1 MKHLMYFM
9 VILPVN
15 KWYMLKIS
23 NHPIKNK
30 QYKYSTIANE
40 FEETRI
46 THSNTTDLPQNS

>member
-1 MKHLMYFM
+1 M

-30 QYKYSTIANE
+30 QYKHSTIANE